1 MVKEKVPSWEGKKK
15 MFKDGDP
22 DVFRGFNFQTWKNMT
37 DGERAMWT
45 EFSEVARAPIPKEVI
60 DFKAKVKAANQPDGL
75 TDPVSLEEWET
86 KHKDRT
92 RELGDE
98 MLAKKAENGEFG
110 DLKGK
115 SAPIFTHNNEEAAK
129 TLIKEEL
136 TERGIKFSHNSKLET
151 LQKKLYDSFKMNADA
166 DNTE

>member
-1 MVKEKVPSWEGKKK
+1 MGKTKVPSWEGKKK

-60 DFKAKVKAANQPDGL
+60 DFKKKEFKKIAGLNHVAA
-75 TDPVSLEEWET
+75 EEILN
-86 KHKDRT
+86 
-92 RELGDE
+92 ELISE
-98 MLAKKAENGEFG
+98 KNAESNP
-110 DLKGK
+110 L
-115 SAPIFTHNNEEAAK
+115 STHNDEEAAK

-151 LQKKLYDSFKMNADA
+151 LKKKLADA

>member
-1 MVKEKVPSWEGKKK
+1 MVKTKVPSWEGKKK

-37 DGERAMWT
+37 EGERAMWT

-60 DFKAKVKAANQPDGL
+60 DFKAKVKAANQPASKAATIKAALDDIVEDL
-75 TDPVSLEEWET
+75 NDQAEEVLEIA
-86 KHKDRT
+86 
-92 RELGDE
+92 EL
-98 MLAKKAENGEFG
+98 KA
-110 DLKGK
+110 
-115 SAPIFTHNNEEAAK
+115 
-129 TLIKEEL
+129 EL

-151 LQKKLYDSFKMNADA
+151 LKKKLADA

>member
-1 MVKEKVPSWEGKKK
+1 MVKTKVPSWEGKKK

-60 DFKAKVKAANQPDGL
+60 DFKKKTEIPKDFEDEEVEVSVDELEAVKV
-75 TDPVSLEEWET
+75 
-86 KHKDRT
+86 
-92 RELGDE
+92 ELV
-98 MLAKKAENGEFG
+98 
-110 DLKGK
+110 
-115 SAPIFTHNNEEAAK
+115 
-129 TLIKEEL
+129 
-136 TERGIKFSHNSKLET
+136 ERGIKFSYNSKLET
-151 LQKKLYDSFKMNADA
+151 LKKKLADA